1 MLKKLKIKNFAIIKN
16 ADFNPGNGLNIIT
29 GETGSGKS
37 ILIEALN
44 LILGQRAD
52 FKFQNSQSE
61 KCVVEGLFTSK
72 NPKVISLLKAQELD
86 IEDEIIIRKEISAN
100 GKSRTFI
107 NDTPVNLNQLK
118 SITEHLV
125 SVHSQN
131 ENLSISDPNFHFQLL
146 DFNQSTQIDDYKKL
160 YKNYTN
166 LRAKL
171 TQLLE
176 NHKNNLKEKDYL
188 QFICDELIQLNVQLN
203 EEKNIEEELNV
214 LNYAEE
220 INQTGELISNTL
232 TESENSILD
241 QLNNL
246 KSKFKSIQKT
256 NDRADSIFKRIES
269 LVLEVKDLSKEV
281 IDFKEQAISD
291 PTKIEELNS
300 RLMLIQNVKRKH
312 SVQTEEELNLL
323 QVELSHKLNSIEE
336 NDNAIESIEKEV
348 IDSETKL
355 KILAE
360 SIHKKRIDEAQKLE
374 KKIELLLNELEMPKS
389 KFKYQISKNDQ
400 LNKQGITQI
409 EVLFSANEGIEMQN
423 LNKVA
428 SGGEISRLALCL
440 RQLESKNHHDHCLI
454 FDEIDTGVS
463 GKVASTIGQVF
474 KDISNTHQIIAITH
488 LPQVAGY
495 ADSHFSISKQAIN
508 GITQSNIQE
517 LNKNERIDE
526 LAKMLSGEKAT
537 DIAKENAKELIKH

>member
-1 MLKKLKIKNFAIIKN
+1 MLRKLKIKNFAIIKN
-16 ADFNPGNGLNIIT
+16 ATFEPSKGLNIIT

-61 KCVVEGLFTSK
+61 KCIVEGVFTSN
-72 NPKVISLLKAQELD
+72 NPKITSLLKAQELD
-86 IEDEIIIRKEISAN
+86 IEEEIIIRKEISTN

-131 ENLSISDPNFHFQLL
+131 ENLSISNPTFHFQLL
-146 DFNQSTQIDDYKKL
+146 DIDNTLNIDQYKQLFKEYTSNKTKL
-160 YKNYTN
+160 H
-166 LRAKL
+166 
-171 TQLLE
+171 QLKE
-176 NHKNNLKEKDYL
+176 THKNNLKERDYL
-188 QFICDELIQLNVQLN
+188 QFICEELTQINVQIN
-203 EEKNIEEELNV
+203 EEKTIEEELNI

-220 INQTGELISNTL
+220 INQSGDLISNTL

-241 QLNNL
+241 NLNNI
-246 KSKFKSIQKT
+246 KSKFKNLQNT
-256 NDRADSIFKRIES
+256 NEIANSIFKRIES
-269 LVLEVKDLSKEV
+269 LISEVKDLSKEV
-281 IDFKEQAISD
+281 IDFKDNAISD
-291 PTKIEELNS
+291 PIRIEELNS
-300 RLMLIQNVKRKH
+300 RLMLIQNLKRKH
-312 SVQTEEELNLL
+312 SVQTEEELMTL
-323 QVELSHKLNSIEE
+323 QIELSNKLNSIQDDDKSIEALE
-336 NDNAIESIEKEV
+336 NDVLKSEK
-348 IDSETKL
+348 KL
-355 KILAE
+355 FEQAE
-360 SIHKKRIDEAQKLE
+360 IIHKKRIEEAQKLE
-374 KKIELLLNELEMPKS
+374 KKIELLLAELEIPKS
-389 KFKYQISKNDQ
+389 KFKYQISKSEQ
-400 LNKQGITQI
+400 LNKNGITQL
-409 EVLFSANEGIEMQN
+409 EMLFSANEGIEMQA

-440 RQLESKNHHDHCLI
+440 RQLESKNHKDHCLI

-463 GKVASTIGQVF
+463 GKVASTIGNVF
-474 KDISNTHQIIAITH
+474 KDISKSHQIIAITH

-508 GITQSNIQE
+508 GITQSQIIE
-517 LNKNERIDE
+517 LNDSERIEE

-537 DIAKENAKELIKH
+537 AIAKENAKELIKS